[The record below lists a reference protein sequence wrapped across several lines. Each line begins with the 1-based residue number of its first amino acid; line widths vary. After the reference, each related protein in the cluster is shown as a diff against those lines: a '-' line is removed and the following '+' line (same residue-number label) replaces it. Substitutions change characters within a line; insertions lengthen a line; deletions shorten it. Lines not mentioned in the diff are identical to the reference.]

1 MATPTF
7 EAVNKQDIL
16 KQNEKTK
23 NFANIAS
30 DILNGSIRET
40 KDNKKG
46 KKQNQSKDKISKKS
60 KKT

>member
-1 MATPTF
+1 MTTPTF